1 MRELCVRVESFKV
14 YLSLIEYFDIVI
26 ILPNISNIIFNDRHS
41 CLKTEVVVSSFSAV
55 AWSIT
60 EVSQTG
66 AKEI

>member
-1 MRELCVRVESFKV
+1 MGKLFVHAGSFCVC
-14 YLSLIEYFDIVI
+14 LSLIEYFNCVI
-26 ILPNISNIIFNDRHS
+26 FLPNISNIIFNDRHS